1 MGVSKP
7 WTRHAL
13 PALPAMGE
21 RSRNFDPPNG
31 ESLGGSRFAG
41 SSWSPD
47 GRQLA
52 GHRIG
57 AGADG
62 SFQGIVTYSFEFQQ
76 FQQLTEFGYVPRYLG
91 DSRRLLFNHQGKLYL
106 VDSRTK
112 KVHLYGSVDG
122 QKFESAD
129 PTIMARYSRKYF
141 GRGKDVVA
149 YTLLANHVALQTEL
163 IGAHGH
169 ESYYVFDICYHNT
182 SEIAPT
188 TITGDM
194 HSVNKANFAILHWF
208 GLNLAP
214 RFTNLQAQLKHLYC
228 GRDVA
233 EYCGCLIRP
242 AGRID
247 HQLIASERPTSIGW
261 SPRWGSKR

>member
-1 MGVSKP
+1 MEMWTIKSDRSGLRQLTHDKPAAQGPVWSPNGARLAFVHPVLGKALIMGVSKP

-149 YTLLANHVALQTEL
+149 YTLLANHVALQTETAVL
-163 IGAHGH
+163 TILCTQ
-169 ESYYVFDICYHNT
+169 ESLRL
-182 SEIAPT
+182 
-188 TITGDM
+188 G
-194 HSVNKANFAILHWF
+194 
-208 GLNLAP
+208 
-214 RFTNLQAQLKHLYC
+214 
-228 GRDVA
+228 
-233 EYCGCLIRP
+233 
-242 AGRID
+242 
-247 HQLIASERPTSIGW
+247 
-261 SPRWGSKR
+261 